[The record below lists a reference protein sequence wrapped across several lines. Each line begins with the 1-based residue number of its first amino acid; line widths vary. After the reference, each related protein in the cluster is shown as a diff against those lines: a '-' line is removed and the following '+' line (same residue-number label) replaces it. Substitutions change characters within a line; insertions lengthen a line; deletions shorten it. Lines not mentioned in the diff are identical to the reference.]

1 MVPGECPDPRTDADC
16 FVTLF
21 SVTYAMRSKSVGDFP
36 GRASLSMKVPSF
48 FAIVSAAVVFQ
59 CAVPSAIPQ
68 SEKAE
73 PNSPV
78 FKNKRPPFVVP
89 QVPESDALD
98 QIWQA
103 FVVARKA
110 QAGDK
115 FAQHELGLRY
125 ISGTGVERDTAKAG
139 YWFQKASEQG
149 LTASTFNLAILA
161 YHGWGVRWDPFESY
175 KLIRQCAEA
184 GMPEAEF
191 FLAAMLTEDLVVS
204 RDWQKAYE
212 WAKKS
217 SDDGFEPA
225 RKALPEFAAHLAVET
240 PQKKDAPLPFVPE
253 LSDTAQSPS
262 SPRLLKDVFHGSG
275 ELRRALGIS
284 QMVGDSTLVDTTE
297 LSVVRR
303 AARFGSPEALMVL
316 GRCYERGIE
325 VHVDSVEAEALYVRA
340 LRLDSPRALELILA
354 LLRSGSFDAALK
366 ARTDRGEPVA
376 EFVTAGLAGLGI
388 ESGVTQNRAVQLLRR
403 AADAGYVPAIV
414 ELGLWHYSG
423 RWVEESAVQA
433 RALWYKAASLGSM
446 EASIR
451 LAVTALRDP
460 SDPQMHPAQVA
471 ILRTAANEGSLLAE
485 FALGYAY
492 EEGIGTRKDPGEAAS
507 YYRLAASRGSQDAYR
522 ALRRMY
528 DAIRPEGK
536 EFKVASMY

>member
-1 MVPGECPDPRTDADC
+1 
-16 FVTLF
+16 
-21 SVTYAMRSKSVGDFP
+21 
-36 GRASLSMKVPSF
+36 MKVPSAF
-48 FAIVSAAVVFQ
+48 IVAAALALLFTV
-59 CAVPSAIPQ
+59 APTALPQ
-68 SEKAE
+68 SQKDE

-78 FKNKRPPFVVP
+78 FKNKRPPLVVP

-125 ISGTGVERDTAKAG
+125 ITGRGVERDTAKAG

-175 KLIRQCAEA
+175 KLIKQCAEA
-184 GMPEAEF
+184 EMPEAEY
-191 FLAAMLTEDLVVS
+191 FLAAVLTEDLVVP
-204 RDWQKAYE
+204 RDWKQAYD
-212 WAKKS
+212 WAKKAA
-217 SDDGFEPA
+217 DADFGPA
-225 RKALPEFAAHLAVET
+225 KKALPEFAVHLTAASSKE
-240 PQKKDAPLPFVPE
+240 KDPPLPFIADMA
-253 LSDTAQSPS
+253 DTARSPS
-262 SPRLLKDVFHGSG
+262 SPRLLKDVFHGAG

-284 QMVGDSTLVDTTE
+284 QMVDDSTRVDSVE
-297 LSVVRR
+297 LDVVRR
-303 AARFGSPEALMVL
+303 AARYGSPEALMVL

-325 VHVDSVEAEALYVRA
+325 VGIDSVEAEALYVRA

-354 LLRSGSFDAALK
+354 LLNSNTFAAKLK
-366 ARTDRGEPVA
+366 ARTERGDHTA

-388 ESGVTQNRAVQLLRR
+388 EAGVSETRAVQLLRR
-403 AADAGYVPAIV
+403 SADAGYVPAIV

-423 RWVEESAVQA
+423 RWVEESKTQA
-433 RALWYKAASLGSM
+433 KNLWYKAASLGSL

-451 LAVTALRDP
+451 LAVTALRD
-460 SDPQMHPAQVA
+460 STDPQMHSAQVA
-471 ILRTAANEGSLLAE
+471 LLRTAANEGSLLAE

-492 EEGIGTRKDPGEAAS
+492 EQGIGTHKEPGEAAS
-507 YYRLAASRGSQDAYR
+507 YYRLAASRGSQDAFR

-528 DAIRPEGK
+528 DDIRPDGK
-536 EFKVASMY
+536 EFKVATAY